1 MERLFLFFFQYRAF
15 FIFLTLEILC
25 AWLIVSS
32 NHYQSAQFF
41 NSSNTLVANLN
52 QFSYGVREYF
62 SLRETNLKLSE
73 ENAAL
78 RTKLEQRIQIT
89 PSEINVVTDTALIKR
104 FEFVDAKVV
113 NNSVDRFTNFLTI
126 DKGSNAGIEE
136 GMAVIS
142 NGGAVGKVKATSSHY
157 SVVTSILNT
166 DVMVSAMLKRTGH
179 FGTVQWD
186 GLDPL
191 YVNLNYIPR
200 HVNPVIGDSIVTSGY
215 NAIFPANIMIGTI
228 EEKHLNDAALFYN
241 LKVKLSQD
249 FRQLTFVAVVK
260 SNLKAE
266 QDSLENMVNEMNP

>member
-15 FIFLTLEILC
+15 FIFLSLEVLC

-52 QFSYGVREYF
+52 RFSFGVREYF
-62 SLRETNLKLSE
+62 SLRETNLILSD
-73 ENAAL
+73 ENARL
-78 RTKLEQRIQIT
+78 RTQLERSSQIL
-89 PSEINVVTDTALIKR
+89 PSSQTIIADTTLTKR
-104 FEFVDAKVV
+104 FEFVSAKVV

-126 DKGSNAGIEE
+126 DKGSNAGIRE

-142 NGGAVGKVKATSSHY
+142 GSGAVGKVKATSRHY
-157 SVVTSILNT
+157 SVVTSVLNT

-186 GLDPL
+186 GRDPQ
-191 YVNLNYIPR
+191 YVLLNYIPR
-200 HVNPVIGDSIVTSGY
+200 HVKPEIGDSIVTSGY
-215 NAIFPANIMIGTI
+215 NAIFPPDIMIGTI
-228 EEKHLNDAALFYN
+228 EDKQLNDAALFYE
-241 LKVKLSQD
+241 LRVKLSQD
-249 FRQLTFVAVVK
+249 FRQLTFVAIVK

-266 QDSLENMVNEMNP
+266 QDSLENQVNEMNP

>member
-52 QFSYGVREYF
+52 RFSYGVREYF
-62 SLRETNLKLSE
+62 SLRETNLMLSE
-73 ENAAL
+73 ENARL
-78 RTKLEQRIQIT
+78 RTQVERSLQLL
-89 PSEINVVTDTALIKR
+89 PSSQAVIADTILTKR
-104 FEFVDAKVV
+104 FEFVNAKVV

-126 DKGSNAGIEE
+126 DKGSNAGIAE

-142 NGGAVGKVKATSSHY
+142 GSGAVGKVKATSRHY
-157 SVVTSILNT
+157 SVVTSVLNT

-186 GLDPL
+186 GHDPQ
-191 YVNLNYIPR
+191 YVLLNYIPR
-200 HVNPVIGDSIVTSGY
+200 HVKPEIGDSIVTSGY
-215 NAIFPANIMIGTI
+215 NAIFPPNIMIGTI
-228 EEKHLNDAALFYN
+228 EDKQLSDAALFYE

-266 QDSLENMVNEMNP
+266 QDSIENHVNELNP